1 MQLNLMSYNIQHCL
15 NYITRKI
22 DFDLFAKVIKD
33 SDADI
38 IGLNEVNGEGKHED
52 YLPQAEILA
61 KKLGYFFYFAEAIR
75 FDGVNPYGNALLS
88 RYPIIR
94 AQTIHVPDPRVRSYD
109 GYYETRCLLKA
120 TVQTPQPITV
130 CVIHF
135 GLNPDEQ
142 ELAEKTV
149 LSQIEERRCVLM
161 GDFNILPNDELL
173 QPIRKRMTDT
183 GVLLLDNGY
192 TWPSDRPEMKIDYLF
207 ISRDL
212 QVNQAEILPIIASD
226 HRPYFANVTI

>member
-75 FDGVNPYGNALLS
+75 FDGVNPYGNTNTAADYCLCDSFWLES
-88 RYPIIR
+88 R
-94 AQTIHVPDPRVRSYD
+94 
-109 GYYETRCLLKA
+109 
-120 TVQTPQPITV
+120 
-130 CVIHF
+130 
-135 GLNPDEQ
+135 
-142 ELAEKTV
+142 
-149 LSQIEERRCVLM
+149 
-161 GDFNILPNDELL
+161 
-173 QPIRKRMTDT
+173 
-183 GVLLLDNGY
+183 
-192 TWPSDRPEMKIDYLF
+192 
-207 ISRDL
+207 
-212 QVNQAEILPIIASD
+212 
-226 HRPYFANVTI
+226 